1 MPSSTWKESA
11 VDASDTQ
18 SAFMTNTEWK
28 DDADGHEGCLTSLV
42 RPLAVS
48 IGLVVTVILAYQFG
62 APAIV
67 AMWWS

>member
-1 MPSSTWKESA
+1 MPSSTWKEGV
-11 VDASDTQ
+11 VDASDG
-18 SAFMTNTEWK
+18 FMATNEWK
-28 DDADGHEGCLTSLV
+28 DEGEGHEGCLTSLA